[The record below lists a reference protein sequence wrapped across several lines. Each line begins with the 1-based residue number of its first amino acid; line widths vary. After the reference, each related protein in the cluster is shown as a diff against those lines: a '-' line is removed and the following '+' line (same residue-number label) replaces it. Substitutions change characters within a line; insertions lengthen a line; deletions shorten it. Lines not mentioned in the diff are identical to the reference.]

1 MMKNTMMYKGYAAR
15 VEYDPRDEIF
25 VGRVLGIVDSVT
37 FHGSSVDELA
47 SDFHAAIDQ
56 YLADCAATGR
66 KPEPPPPASQALL
79 TSS

>member
-1 MMKNTMMYKGYAAR
+1 MNNTMLYKGYVAR

-25 VGRVLGIVDSVT
+25 VGRVLGIVDNVT
-37 FHGSSVDELA
+37 FHGASVDELT

-66 KPEPPPPASQALL
+66 QPGPPSADQVML

>member
-1 MMKNTMMYKGYAAR
+1 MMNNTMMYKGYVAR

-25 VGRVLGIVDSVT
+25 VGCVLGLVDSVT
-37 FHGSSVDELA
+37 FHGASVAELA
-47 SDFHAAIDQ
+47 LDFHAAIDA

-66 KPEPPPPASQALL
+66 QPEPPPAEAVL